1 MISIKKILKN
11 IAKVWSTDMA
21 IDLGTANTLIY
32 AKGKGMLSSNIGE
45 AGGFMRINPKSAA
58 PDLQFH
64 FSAQSSDLPGSSLHD
79 FSGFTSSVCQ
89 LRPESRGQVTIRSTD
104 PSDSPAIHSNYL
116 MANLDQRIVIRGLK
130 IARQIAAQPALARYI
145 ISEYLPGEGVQSDD
159 ELLEFAR
166 RTSVTIFHPVGTCK
180 MGNDAES
187 VVDGYLRVHGVEGLR
202 VVDCSIM
209 PTLVSGN
216 THAAA
221 VMIAEKGSDMILAD
235 AER

>member
-1 MISIKKILKN
+1 MYK
-11 IAKVWSTDMA
+11 
-21 IDLGTANTLIY
+21 
-32 AKGKGMLSSNIGE
+32 
-45 AGGFMRINPKSAA
+45 R
-58 PDLQFH
+58 Q
-64 FSAQSSDLPGSSLHD
+64 
-79 FSGFTSSVCQ
+79 VCQ
-89 LRPESRGQVTIRSTD
+89 LRPESRGQVAIRSTD
-104 PSDSPAIHSNYL
+104 PSDSPAIHPNYL
-116 MANLDQRIVIRGLK
+116 MANLDQRMAIKGLN

-159 ELLEFAR
+159 DLLDFAR
-166 RTSVTIFHPVGTCK
+166 RTGVTTFHPVGTCK
-180 MGNDAES
+180 MGNDTKS
-187 VVDGYLRVHGVEGLR
+187 VVDRYLRVHGVEGLR